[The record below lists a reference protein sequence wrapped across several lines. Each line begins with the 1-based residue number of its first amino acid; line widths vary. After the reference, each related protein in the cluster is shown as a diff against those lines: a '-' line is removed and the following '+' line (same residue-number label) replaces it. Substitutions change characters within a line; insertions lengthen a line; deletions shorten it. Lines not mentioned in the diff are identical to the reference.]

1 MWGVKMMPIRMTR
14 TVKGKDKIKELEKK
28 YKKKENLKM
37 ISMSSIGTSLDKTD
51 LEDWEYF
58 QSHPEEKLKEGL
70 TVFIEDLSF
79 NVSDFEM
86 LHTIKHNKVSSLNE
100 LAFKLNKE
108 ISTVNKQLNLSD

>member
-1 MWGVKMMPIRMTR
+1 MLYIDKIKIMPIKMTR

-37 ISMSSIGTSLDKTD
+37 ISMSFIGTSLDKID
-51 LEDWEYF
+51 LGDWKCF
-58 QSHPEEKLKEGL
+58 QFHPKEKLKEKL

-86 LHTIKHNKVSSLNE
+86 LHTIKHSKVSSLNE
-100 LAFKLNKE
+100 LALKLNKE
-108 ISTVNKQLNLSD
+108 ISTVTNK